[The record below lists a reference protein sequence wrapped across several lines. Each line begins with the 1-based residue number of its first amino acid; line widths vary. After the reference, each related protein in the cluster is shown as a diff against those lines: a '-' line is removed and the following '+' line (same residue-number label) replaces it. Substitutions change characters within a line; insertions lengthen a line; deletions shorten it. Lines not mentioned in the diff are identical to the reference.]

1 MRALYCALILPY
13 FSNCVEIWG
22 NTYIT
27 NIKPLYILQKR
38 AVRIINKVE
47 AREHKNK
54 LYIKSGLDK
63 LKDIVELQTLL
74 VMFKVKGRTM
84 PDNIQNLFA
93 FSSEN
98 KDHGRKFDFKHPF
111 ARTTLKQM
119 CISVCGVKLWN
130 SLTIDLKACINI
142 NQFKRMYK
150 NKIIRK

>member
-1 MRALYCALILPY
+1 M
-13 FSNCVEIWG
+13 
-22 NTYIT
+22 
-27 NIKPLYILQKR
+27 
-38 AVRIINKVE
+38 E
-47 AREHKNK
+47 AREHTNK
-54 LYIKSGLDK
+54 LFIKSGLLK

-98 KDHGRKFDFKHPF
+98 KDHRRKFDFKHPF
-111 ARTTLKQM
+111 GRTTLKQM

-130 SLTIDLKACINI
+130 SLTIDLKACTNI

-150 NKIIRK
+150 NKIIRKYEDDR